1 MINMEA
7 KKTAVARLF
16 RVVRIA
22 TGIVGCG
29 ISASVFALGLFRI
42 YDAPD
47 WIIFAGAGSFLVI
60 AFIEDCVFK
69 PNAGADSS
77 GGYCPPDSFGE
88 DHNAKAVMLE
98 TTGVY
103 YDPHSGI

>member
-1 MINMEA
+1 MET

-16 RVVRIA
+16 RVVRIT

-29 ISASVFALGLFRI
+29 LSACVFIVEFFRMYDTPSWLF
-42 YDAPD
+42 
-47 WIIFAGAGSFLVI
+47 FAGIGSFLVV
-60 AFIEDCVFK
+60 AFLEDCIFK